1 MGNAAKNKGKAGER
15 WVAAHLGKVFGLNF
29 QRVPNSGAFTGGMNS
44 FRKAVMTETQAL
56 LANGDIIVPDELKH
70 LSFEVKTYKDFSFAG
85 LFTKNK
91 QLDEWIAQAAAC
103 GKTWFLIFKINH
115 AGAFV
120 AFNSFRSF
128 TIPGNKMLYREYTIC
143 SLDNF
148 FETNKEALLI
158 PPQ

>member
-1 MGNAAKNKGKAGER
+1 MSSANKNKGKAGER

-85 LFTKNK
+85 MFTANK
-91 QLDEWIAQAAAC
+91 QLDAWIAQAAAC

-115 AGAFV
+115 TGAFV
-120 AFNSFRSF
+120 AFDTIKNF
-128 TIPGNKMLYREYTIC
+128 TVPGNKMLYKQYTVC
-143 SLDNF
+143 SIDGF
-148 FETNKEALLI
+148 FEINKELLLT
-158 PPQ
+158 PS